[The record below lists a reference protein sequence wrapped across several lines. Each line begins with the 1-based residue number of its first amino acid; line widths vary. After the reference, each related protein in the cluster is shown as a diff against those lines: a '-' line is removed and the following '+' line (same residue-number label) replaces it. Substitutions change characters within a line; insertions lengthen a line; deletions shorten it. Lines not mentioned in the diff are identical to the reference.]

1 MERTIE
7 YPNKIFV
14 REYKGDNDFGGKSHF
29 VIVSAGDNEQT
40 VKNEIFKLIGV
51 DVEPTWL
58 MNAVYPTLYT
68 RDGYKKK
75 EIQFKILSNNSSH
88 TYTKWK

>member
-14 REYKGDNDFGGKSHF
+14 SEYNGDNDFGGKSHF
-29 VIVSAGDNEQT
+29 VIVSTGDNTQT

-51 DVEPTWL
+51 NVDPTWL

-68 RDGYKKK
+68 SDGSKKK
-75 EIQFKILSNNSSH
+75 EIQFKILSNNSTH
-88 TYTKWK
+88 TYKK